1 MLSKVLQTRDVS
13 TFLELQFVS
22 AGSSR
27 GLDILGYC
35 TECPTST
42 GVLYTLLHVVEMLSN
57 GLCPTSTGVHY
68 TILQQTTSRNSCR
81 NSSRGVVIISP
92 NQISIR
98 HVCRCQDALVAW
110 LLLTRIVQGPNY
122 QVHGCIQ
129 YSDVPGCV
137 ETCR

>member
-81 NSSRGVVIISP
+81 NSGSCQPDMIRSSRALPRCSEMLRDA
-92 NQISIR
+92 QRCSAR
-98 HVCRCQDALVAW
+98 SCRLGMSRPSWNCIPSLQDLAEHL
-110 LLLTRIVQGPNY
+110 
-122 QVHGCIQ
+122 
-129 YSDVPGCV
+129 
-137 ETCR
+137 